1 MLELLLILQE
11 KSKVMFEANSK
22 MNIERIEHKK
32 LLIAKSL
39 ADFIQQ
45 DVLPETGISAE
56 HFWSALSD
64 AANTFM
70 PRNKVLLATRIELQD
85 EINDWHKE
93 HQGGLFSAEFYQ
105 EFLTKI
111 GYIEPTSPDF
121 KITTS
126 NVDQEIA
133 NLAGPQLVVPVMNAR
148 YALNATN
155 ARWGSLYDALYGSD
169 VIPYFHN
176 EDLSKGLCHAR
187 AQRVTSYAKAFL
199 DKSTPLAHGTYDQI
213 TGFAIDEEGLSFV
226 LSTGKITRLADISQF
241 VGYQCSVG
249 STDVLLLKNN
259 GLHIEIQID
268 KKSQIGQLDHAGIC
282 DVLMEAA
289 LTCIQDCEDS
299 ISAVDTEDKIQVYK
313 NWLGLMKGDLQDT
326 FVKNGEPQVRQ
337 LANDRH
343 YISPFGEEFSLSG
356 RSLLL
361 IRNVGHLM
369 TTDAVLSCHQNS
381 AGEELPEGIL
391 DAFITSLI
399 ALHDLKASHNKS
411 SKQSNSRA
419 GSIYIVKPKMHG
431 SAEVAFT
438 CDLFACVEQAL
449 GIEPLTIKMGL
460 MDEERRTSI
469 NLTQCLYQARER
481 VAFINTGFMDRTG
494 DEIHTSLAA
503 GVMVPKE
510 EMKQQPWIKAYEE
523 GNVRQGLSAGI
534 KGKGQ
539 IGKGMWPIPDKMADM
554 MAQKIAHL
562 RAGANCAWVPS
573 PTAAVL
579 HAMHYHQVNVMSVQQ
594 SVLSQKRQLADESL
608 DNLLTIPLQK
618 QQTLTDT
625 DIQQELSNNIQGIL
639 GYVVRWVELGIGCS
653 KVPDINDVGLMEDR
667 ATLRISCQHVANW
680 LMHDVITLTQIRQTM
695 EIMAVVVD
703 KQNISVTGYKPMSD
717 DFDLSLAFN
726 AAFELITQGAE
737 QPSGYTEPLLHHY
750 RRLAKQSKPS

>member
-1 MLELLLILQE
+1 MPE
-11 KSKVMFEANSK
+11 VNSGE
-22 MNIERIEHKK
+22 NIERIEHKK
-32 LLIAKSL
+32 LLVSKSL
-39 ADFIQQ
+39 ADFIIQ

-64 AANTFM
+64 AAELFM
-70 PRNKVLLATRIELQD
+70 PRNRALLAKRAELQQ
-85 EINDWHKE
+85 EITDWHKE
-93 HQGGLFSAEFYQ
+93 HQGKFFSAEHYQ
-105 EFLTKI
+105 EFLKII
-111 GYIEPTSPDF
+111 GYIEPASLDF

-133 NLAGPQLVVPVMNAR
+133 QIAGPQLVVPIMNAR

-169 VIPYFHN
+169 VIPYFHH
-176 EDLSKGLCHAR
+176 EDLSKGLCEAR
-187 AQRVTSYAKAFL
+187 ARRVITYAKAFL
-199 DKSTPLAHGTYDQI
+199 DRTAPLVLGTYDQV
-213 TGFAIDEEGLSFV
+213 TGFAIDEAGLSFV
-226 LSTGKITRLADISQF
+226 LNSGDITRLADISQF
-241 VGYQCSVG
+241 AGYQCPDDSP
-249 STDVLLLKNN
+249 DILLLKNH
-259 GLHIEIQID
+259 GLHIEIQINH
-268 KKSQIGQLDHAGIC
+268 KSEIGQLDQAGIC
-282 DVLMEAA
+282 DVFIEAA

-299 ISAVDTEDKIQVYK
+299 IAAVDTEDKIQVYK
-313 NWLGLMKGDLQDT
+313 NWLGLMKNNLQDS
-326 FVKNGEPQVRQ
+326 FVKNGKTQIRQ

-343 YISPFGEEFSLSG
+343 YTSPFGEEFSLSG

-369 TTDAVLSCHQNS
+369 TTDAVLSCHQNKD
-381 AGEELPEGIL
+381 GEELPEGIL
-391 DAFITSLI
+391 DAFVTSLI
-399 ALHDLKASHNKS
+399 ALHDLNVNKS
-411 SKQSNSRA
+411 KDADNKASNSRK

-431 SAEVAFT
+431 SAEVSFT

-449 GIEPLTIKMGL
+449 GLVPLTIKLGL
-460 MDEERRTSI
+460 MDEERRTSV
-469 NLTQCLYQARER
+469 NLTQCLYEARER

-510 EMKQQPWIKAYEE
+510 AMKQQAWIKAYEE
-523 GNVRQGLSAGI
+523 GNVRQGLYAGI

-539 IGKGMWPIPDKMADM
+539 VGKGMWPIPDNMADM
-554 MAQKIAHL
+554 MTQKIGHL
-562 RAGANCAWVPS
+562 KAGANCAWVPS

-594 SVLSQKRQLADESL
+594 SILSQKPQLADE
-608 DNLLTIPLQK
+608 NLVDLLNIPLQK
-618 QQTLTDT
+618 HQTLTDT
-625 DIQQELSNNIQGIL
+625 DIEQELSNNIQGIL

-653 KVPDINDVGLMEDR
+653 KVPDINNIGLMEDR

-680 LMHDVITLTQIRQTM
+680 LMHNVITLTQIRETM
-695 EIMAVVVD
+695 ESMAVIVD

-717 DFDLSLAFN
+717 DFELSLAFN
-726 AAFELITQGAE
+726 AAFELITRGAE

-750 RRLAKQSKPS
+750 RRIAKQSKLS